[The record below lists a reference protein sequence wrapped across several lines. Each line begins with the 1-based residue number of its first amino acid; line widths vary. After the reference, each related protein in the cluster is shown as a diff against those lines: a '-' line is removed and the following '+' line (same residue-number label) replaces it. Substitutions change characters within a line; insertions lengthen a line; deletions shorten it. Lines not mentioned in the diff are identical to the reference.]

1 MIREVV
7 LVAFREGVPAERLRA
22 FETAFTALRQ
32 QIDEIRELEWGLNA
46 SRENLAAGFSHC
58 FLVTFDNLAARDR
71 YVDHPDHR
79 AVLAMMDTWIERRL
93 VVDYKPRNGL
103 A

>member
-7 LVAFREGVPAERLRA
+7 LLAFREGVPSERLRA
-22 FETAFTALRQ
+22 FETAFTNLRQ

-71 YVDHPDHR
+71 YVDHPDYR
-79 AVLAMMDTWIERRL
+79 AALAMMEPWIEKRL
-93 VVDYKPRNGL
+93 VVDYKPRNGV

>member
-7 LVAFREGVPAERLRA
+7 LLAFREGVPAGRLRA
-22 FETAFTALRQ
+22 FETAFTKLRQ
-32 QIDEIRELEWGLNA
+32 QIDEIRDFEWGLNA

-71 YVDHPDHR
+71 YVDHPDYR
-79 AVLAMMDTWIERRL
+79 AVLAMMEPWIERRL
-93 VVDYKPRNGL
+93 VVDFKPRNGL